1 MGISYFSENR
11 ALRLAYVR
19 VAPSAEGCAL
29 PAVLFLGGFKSD
41 MMGTKAIYLEEQC
54 TARGQEFVRFDY
66 TGHGLSDGVF
76 VDGTIGSWTRD
87 AQDIL
92 DHVVMAGEVILV
104 GSSMG
109 GWIALRLLIEYSA
122 RIKAVV
128 GIAAAPDFT
137 KDIEARMGQAERDMV
152 EKIGRLEVPNDYSD
166 EPYIFTK
173 DLLEDG
179 RAQSILHGHYSI
191 SCPLTLIQGKLDADV
206 PWEKALKIQECFQ
219 GLNTHIAFVE
229 DGDHRLSRDQDLA
242 LINTH
247 IMTLSGIV

>member
-1 MGISYFSENR
+1 MGVSYFSENR

-19 VAPSAEGCAL
+19 VAPSAQGRAL

-54 TARGQEFVRFDY
+54 AARGQEFVRFDY

-76 VDGTIGSWTRD
+76 VDGTIGSWKKD

-92 DHVVMAGEVILV
+92 DHVVMAREVILV

-109 GWIALRLLIEYSA
+109 GWIALRLLIEHSA
-122 RIKAVV
+122 RVRGVV

-152 EKIGRLEVPNDYSD
+152 EEIGRLDVANDYSD

-179 RAQSILHGHYSI
+179 RMQSVLHERYSI
-191 SCPLTLIQGKLDADV
+191 SCPLTLIQGKLDEDV

-219 GLNTHIAFVE
+219 GPHPHIEFIE

-247 IMTLSGIV
+247 IIKLSGIG

>member
-1 MGISYFSENR
+1 MNVSYFSENR

-19 VAPSAEGCAL
+19 TASSEGGHSL

-41 MMGTKAIYLEEQC
+41 MMGTKAIYLEAQC

-76 VDGTIGSWTRD
+76 VDGIIGSWKQD
-87 AQDIL
+87 AKDIL
-92 DHVVMAGEVILV
+92 DHVVMAREVILV

-109 GWIALRLLIEYSA
+109 GWIALRLLIEHSA
-122 RIKAVV
+122 RIAGVV

-137 KDIEARMGQAERDMV
+137 KDIESRMGQAERAMV
-152 EKIGRLEVPNDYSD
+152 DKIGRLEVANDYSD

-173 DLLEDG
+173 ELLEDG
-179 RAQSILHGHYSI
+179 RMQSVLHENYSI

-206 PWEKALKIQECFQ
+206 PWEKALKIQKCFQ
-219 GLNTHIAFVE
+219 GPAAHIEFVE

-247 IMTLSGIV
+247 IMKLSGMV

>member
-1 MGISYFSENR
+1 MSVSYFSENR

-19 VAPSAEGCAL
+19 VAPSDEGRSL

-66 TGHGLSDGVF
+66 TGHGVSEGAF

-92 DHVVMAGEVILV
+92 DHVVMAREVILV

-109 GWIALRLLIEYSA
+109 GWIALRLLIEHSA
-122 RIKAVV
+122 RIKGVV

-152 EKIGRLEVPNDYSD
+152 EEIGRLEVPNDYSD

-179 RAQSILHGHYSI
+179 RAQSILHGQYSI

>member
-1 MGISYFSENR
+1 MCVSYFSENR

-19 VAPSAEGCAL
+19 IAPSAEGCAL

-41 MMGTKAIYLEEQC
+41 MMGTKAIYLEAQC

-66 TGHGLSDGVF
+66 TGHGLSEGAF
-76 VDGTIGSWTRD
+76 VDGTIGSWKRD

-92 DHVVMAGEVILV
+92 DHVVKAREVILV

-109 GWIALRLLIEYSA
+109 GWIALLLLIEHSA
-122 RIKAVV
+122 RIKGVV

-152 EKIGRLEVPNDYSD
+152 EEIGRLEVANDYSD

-173 DLLEDG
+173 ELLEDG
-179 RAQSILHGHYSI
+179 RAQSVLHEEYRI

-219 GLNTHIAFVE
+219 GPNTHIEFVE
-229 DGDHRLSRDQDLA
+229 DGDHRLSRDQDLI

-247 IMTLSGIV
+247 IMKLSGIA

>member
-1 MGISYFSENR
+1 MSVSYFSENR
-11 ALRLAYVR
+11 ELRLAYVR
-19 VAPSAEGCAL
+19 VAPSAQGRAL

-54 TARGQEFVRFDY
+54 AARGQEFVRFDY
-66 TGHGLSDGVF
+66 TGHGLSDGAF
-76 VDGTIGSWTRD
+76 VDGTIGSWKKD

-92 DHVVMAGEVILV
+92 DHVVKAREVILV

-122 RIKAVV
+122 RVTGVV

-137 KDIEARMGQAERDMV
+137 KDVEVRMGQAERDMV
-152 EKIGRLEVPNDYSD
+152 EEIGRLEVANDYSD

-173 DLLEDG
+173 ALLEDG
-179 RAQSILHGHYSI
+179 RMQSVLHEQYSI

-206 PWEKALKIQECFQ
+206 PWEKALKIQKCFQ
-219 GLNTHIAFVE
+219 GPNTHIEFVE
-229 DGDHRLSRDQDLA
+229 DGDHRLSREQDLA

-247 IMTLSGIV
+247 IIKLSDIV